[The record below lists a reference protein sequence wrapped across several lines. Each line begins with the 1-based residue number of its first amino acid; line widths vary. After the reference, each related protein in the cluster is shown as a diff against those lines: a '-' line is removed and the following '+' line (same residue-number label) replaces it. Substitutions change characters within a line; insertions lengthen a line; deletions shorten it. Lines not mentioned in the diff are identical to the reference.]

1 MLALILFF
9 IAGAIL
15 GIVGLR
21 LMSRWEA
28 NGDHRPTIF
37 RHHS

>member
-1 MLALILFF
+1 MLTLTLFF
-9 IAGAIL
+9 IAGALL

-21 LMSRWEA
+21 LMARWEER
-28 NGDHRPTIF
+28 GEHRPTIF

>member
-1 MLALILFF
+1 MLTLILFF
-9 IAGAIL
+9 IAGALL

-21 LMSRWEA
+21 LMSRWEDH
-28 NGDHRPTIF
+28 GDHLPTIF

>member
-1 MLALILFF
+1 MLTLILFL
-9 IAGAIL
+9 IAGILL

-21 LMSRWEA
+21 LMSRWES
-28 NGDHRPTIF
+28 DHEHRPRIF

>member
-28 NGDHRPTIF
+28 SHHRLPTNF

>member
-1 MLALILFF
+1 MLALTLFF
-9 IAGAIL
+9 IAGVLL

-28 NGDHRPTIF
+28 RRDQRPRIF

>member
-9 IAGAIL
+9 IAGVIL
-15 GIVGLR
+15 GILGLR

-28 NGDHRPTIF
+28 RRDHRPTIF

>member
-9 IAGAIL
+9 IAGVIL
-15 GIVGLR
+15 GIIGLR

-28 NGDHRPTIF
+28 HRGHWPTIF